1 MFAIPGRSTFTGT
14 LGTSMFGGT
23 IYKTWNGGRN
33 GLVVMNDDY
42 NPLNISAGLIQFQNG
57 FCQSNPTTSDTN
69 GLSNTEVLYAL
80 SNPQGAQCQF
90 LAAEYTWKYTRQDFQ
105 YWSENDGYG
114 DWWLPARN
122 ELEELYSSSYMP
134 SPTVGDGGYY
144 WSSTDAG
151 LTGGYTAGWALSFN
165 TGTWTS
171 YTNESAA
178 RVRLI
183 RRF

>member
-42 NPLNISAGLIQFQNG
+42 NPLGLVDGLHQFQNG
-57 FCQSNPTTSDTN
+57 FCTTTPSTNNTN
-69 GLSNTEVLYAL
+69 GLSNTELLYTL
-80 SNPQGAQCQF
+80 SNPTAGQCQF
-90 LAAEYTWKYTRQDFQ
+90 LASEYTWKYTRQDFQ
-105 YWSENDGYG
+105 YWAENDGYG

-122 ELEELYSSSYMP
+122 ELEELYSSSLMP
-134 SPTVGDGGYY
+134 SPTAGDNGYY
-144 WSSTDAG
+144 FSSTVAG
-151 LTGGYTAGWALSFN
+151 APGGYTSGWALSF
-165 TGTWTS
+165 TSGTWSQFTS
-171 YTNESAA
+171 TASA